1 MTRSHDT
8 RTNPRMIARHPKRED
23 IRLDA
28 VLTALGNPIRL
39 AAVRTIAVGGEH
51 PCCDVLPQ
59 IPKSTMTHHWRALR
73 DSGVVWQRHIGRE
86 YRLELRREDLD
97 SRFPGLLDSI
107 LGPLVSDPLTQ
118 ETIAEY
124 DRSRQGAP
132 A

>member
-1 MTRSHDT
+1 
-8 RTNPRMIARHPKRED
+8 MIARHPKRED
-23 IRLDA
+23 IRLEA

-73 DSGVVWQRHIGRE
+73 DGGVVWQRHIGRE

-118 ETIAEY
+118 ETIGEY

>member
-23 IRLDA
+23 IRLEA

-73 DSGVVWQRHIGRE
+73 DSGVVDMAA
-86 YRLELRREDLD
+86 RLRGMW
-97 SRFPGLLDSI
+97 S
-107 LGPLVSDPLTQ
+107 
-118 ETIAEY
+118 
-124 DRSRQGAP
+124 
-132 A
+132 

>member
-1 MTRSHDT
+1 
-8 RTNPRMIARHPKRED
+8 MIARHPKRED
-23 IRLDA
+23 IRLEA

-118 ETIAEY
+118 ETVSEY

>member
-1 MTRSHDT
+1 
-8 RTNPRMIARHPKRED
+8 MIARHPKKED
-23 IRLDA
+23 IRLED
-28 VLTALGNPIRL
+28 VLVALGNPIRL

-97 SRFPGLLDSI
+97 CRFPGLIDAVLQ
-107 LGPLVSDPLTQ
+107 PLVNDPLTLA
-118 ETIAEY
+118 TIAEY
-124 DRSRQGAP
+124 DPNRQGVP